1 MEKSQHTCPFE
12 TGSHVR
18 QLSRWS
24 SELPRQHLVMEQEY
38 KAQKEAFVSN
48 LSGGS
53 LSEINT
59 VTLVAA
65 VSLQSFVCAEI

>member
-1 MEKSQHTCPFE
+1 
-12 TGSHVR
+12 
-18 QLSRWS
+18 
-24 SELPRQHLVMEQEY
+24 MEQEY